1 MEQRGLHETVQRRV
15 EWFIRSEIPD
25 CSFSNLIWEVA
36 VILLIIIQLYSLI
49 IQSFIHHVQLLRILL
64 KQDTALLSH
73 VSQSVS
79 VCVTGVTSQVFS
91 II

>member
-36 VILLIIIQLYSLI
+36 IISLIIIQLYSII
-49 IQSFIHHVQLLRILL
+49 IQSFNYHIQLLF
-64 KQDTALLSH
+64 KYY
-73 VSQSVS
+73 SV
-79 VCVTGVTSQVFS
+79 
-91 II
+91 IIQLYSNES